1 MCAVILV
8 NSPIAVSIGTI
19 CFAPM
24 VVPNYLCM
32 SLSHKN
38 EAVHGTPRHLKGL
51 VLINDFKKTC
61 SVHCAGLYVIDTY
74 SRVQPKTY
82 LIIILSKRSKVRS
95 L

>member
-1 MCAVILV
+1 MLVILV
-8 NSPIAVSIGTI
+8 NLPIEVSTDTI
-19 CFAPM
+19 CFVPM
-24 VVPNYLCM
+24 IVSNCRCM

-51 VLINDFKKTC
+51 VLINDFRMTC

-82 LIIILSKRSKVRS
+82 LIIIQSKRSKARS